1 MTTKISSVLESVGLK
16 DSRKEDEPT
25 TLVDN
30 TKEDKSTTLVDNT
43 LANFSQNNVVGE
55 CSSKCSYSFEYSK
68 SSNCVANNTGR
79 LIKLSYDESN
89 VPPVTYNGKKYKVTG
104 VGLMAGSYYLF
115 NGKMPKGLLMVQHEP
130 VVAGESTPDFGVII
144 PIVSGTSDIL
154 SSNILKQIINETA
167 NLAPKKGDKSVLSVD
182 NYNLNNFVPKK
193 PFYSF
198 KADKSMEAI
207 AYGIED
213 AIIIDDATITKL
225 NTIVKPVTDVLPV
238 AWLGKI
244 FYNSKGPNQEDTG
257 IQKLMNVIRQK
268 PDENPEENPD
278 QPEEIQTDW
287 GRIAF
292 DFLKTIIVVLISI
305 VIGARVIF
313 ASKVAQ
319 FNVMPTNIDC
329 MPYKPTYGESELKSP
344 DFQSYSPVANID
356 EIRIDSGGSSI
367 PYSTKIKYDITKESM
382 HFGILDYIR
391 KIEYDPN
398 VGSYAKYAM
407 SSFTKIYVLFYGLF
421 NWMFEKLNKLMP
433 EWFLFL
439 TGAIIVQVMLILIIP
454 VGFIGSLII
463 FLTNYHLL
471 LRRNMNNDP
480 DYEYKDSTKPVW
492 RDVSLFSSI
501 PNFLGSL
508 LFLWFGWITST
519 VIIFTPIPYII
530 GLICLLT
537 PFFMSATYVTGP
549 KAGKAYNFFS
559 SLKGVLESKMF
570 WIVLLVAFYLSKAFM
585 VGYTEGYVAL
595 PVAISASAASLVFVG
610 VIYYMGSAVPPA
622 ATSKIASYNK
632 NLKYCPKPTKTA
644 EDRAAEARDAAFVN
658 RIIPRTDSIQAALP
672 MNNLQSMRAQNPTPA
687 PVTSS
692 APIPNPNKVPVVPE
706 NIESS
711 STTNTN
717 TPTDTANATQKGGGE
732 LERRLRHLRDTITP
746 AKRI

>member
-1 MTTKISSVLESVGLK
+1 MTTKISSVLESVGLNN
-16 DSRKEDEPT
+16 SSIEDEPT

-30 TKEDKSTTLVDNT
+30 TKEDESTTLVDNT

-79 LIKLSYDESN
+79 LIELSYDESS
-89 VPPVTYNGKKYKVTG
+89 VPPVTYNGKKYKVSS
-104 VGLMAGSYYLF
+104 VGLIAGSYYLF
-115 NGKMPKGLLMVQHEP
+115 NGKMPKGLIFIKHIP
-130 VVAGESTPDFGVII
+130 AVAGESTPDFGVII
-144 PIVSGTSDIL
+144 PIVSGTSDIP

-167 NLAPKKGDKSVLSVD
+167 NLAPKSGNKSVLSVN

-225 NTIVKPVTDVLPV
+225 NTIFKPITDVLPA

-268 PDENPEENPD
+268 PDEKPDENPD

-287 GRIAF
+287 GRIAS

-356 EIRIDSGGSSI
+356 EIRIDSGGGSVL
-367 PYSTKIKYDITKESM
+367 YSTKIKYDITEDNM
-382 HFGILDYIR
+382 QFGILNYIR
-391 KIEYDPN
+391 NIEYDPN
-398 VGSYAKYAM
+398 VGTYAKYAM
-407 SSFTKIYVLFYGLF
+407 SSLGKIYVLFYGIF
-421 NWMFEKLNKLMP
+421 NWVFEKLNKLMP

-439 TGAIIVQVMLILIIP
+439 TGAIIIQVLLILIIP
-454 VGFIGSLII
+454 VGFIGSLIV

-508 LFLWFGWITST
+508 LFLWIGWITST
-519 VIIFTPIPYII
+519 VIIFTPIPYLI
-530 GLICLLT
+530 GLMCFLT
-537 PFFMSATYVTGP
+537 PFFMNATYVTGP
-549 KAGKAYNFFS
+549 KADKAYNFFS
-559 SLKGVLESKMF
+559 SLKGTIESKMF
-570 WIVLLVAFYLSKAFM
+570 WIVILFAFRLSKSFID
-585 VGYTEGYVAL
+585 GYKERYVES
-595 PVAISASAASLVFVG
+595 PVAISASLASLVFVG
-610 VIYYMGSAVPPA
+610 VIYYMGSSVPPA
-622 ATSKIASYNK
+622 ATSEIASYNK
-632 NLKYCPKPTKTA
+632 NLKYCSKLKKTA
-644 EDRAAEARDAAFVN
+644 QDRAAEARDAAFVN
-658 RIIPRTDSIQAALP
+658 RIIPTAVSNKAATLLT
-672 MNNLQSMRAQNPTPA
+672 NKLQSMRAQNPMSA

-692 APIPNPNKVPVVPE
+692 APTPTPNPNKVPAVPE
-706 NIESS
+706 NIENPA
-711 STTNTN
+711 TTIN
-717 TPTDTANATQKGGGE
+717 TPTDTANVTQKGGGE
-732 LERRLRHLRDTITP
+732 LERRIRHLRQTIT
-746 AKRI
+746 R